1 MVIAD
6 DDAELRATV
15 ARILRRRFPD
25 VWVVEAEDGEMALDL
40 VDDQVVCVVADV
52 NMPYRDGFSVCW
64 TLRHSDAFA
73 PWHDV
78 PVILMSGVFHDR
90 PALERTWMA
99 GSAFVVPKPFNEERL
114 VRAVASTTGLVP
126 VRREAPAAVEV
137 SPAMDLDAVVRGFSL
152 ARRDETPPELPAPLA
167 LPAMPRPNV
176 DALWLPDD
184 LFPELVFD
192 RLRKA

>member
-1 MVIAD
+1 MNPHKDPSMDPTMVIAD
-6 DDAELRATV
+6 DDAELRAAV

-25 VWVVEAEDGEMALDL
+25 VLVVEAEDGEMALDL

-78 PVILMSGVFHDR
+78 PVILMSGAFHDR
-90 PALERTWMA
+90 PALERAWMA

-126 VRREAPAAVEV
+126 VRRE
-137 SPAMDLDAVVRGFSL
+137 
-152 ARRDETPPELPAPLA
+152 TPPELPAPLA

-176 DALWLPDD
+176 EALWLPDD